1 MKIIKNE
8 RKLEMKEKNRRKIK
22 LGILFLGVIAVVMTG
37 IHIEGKKTHTLQ
49 QGIAAEIIRFHVLAN
64 SDSEKDQALKRKVK
78 DEVVTFMQDKLK
90 KVTKKEQAEQ
100 VIKANLEEIRKV
112 AEQVT
117 KKEGNGESVTTA
129 LTKKDFP
136 VKVYGDTVFPAGNY
150 ETLQIEI
157 GNAKGKN
164 WWCVMFPSLCMV
176 DESYTVVPKEA
187 KEKLKDH
194 LTEEEYESIQMEQNS
209 VKYRLKI
216 VEIWDE
222 LWD

>member
-176 DESYTVVPKEA
+176 DES
-187 KEKLKDH
+187 
-194 LTEEEYESIQMEQNS
+194 IQ
-209 VKYRLKI
+209 
-216 VEIWDE
+216 
-222 LWD
+222 

>member
-1 MKIIKNE
+1 MKGNS
-8 RKLEMKEKNRRKIK
+8 RKK
-22 LGILFLGVIAVVMTG
+22 LWMLFLCAVVTTLVG
-37 IHIEGKKTHTLQ
+37 IHIEGNRTHTLQ
-49 QGIAAEIIRFHVLAN
+49 QGIATEIIRFHVLAN
-64 SDSEKDQALKRKVK
+64 SDSEEDQVLKRKVK
-78 DEVVTFMQDKLK
+78 DEVVAFMQDKLK
-90 KVTKKEQAEQ
+90 NIERKDQAEQ
-100 VIKANLEEIRKV
+100 VIKKHMEEMKEI

-117 KKEGNGESVTTA
+117 KKEGKGEHVTTA
-129 LTKKDFP
+129 LTKKNFP
-136 VKVYGDTVFPAGNY
+136 VKVYGDTVFPAGDY

-187 KEKLKDH
+187 KEKLQEH

>member
-194 LTEEEYESIQMEQNS
+194 ITEEEYESIQMEQNS